1 MKLVCPDC
9 RKKFP
14 WEKNTAFPRFCPLC
28 SSDIGH
34 DTADDDI
41 VMPFIRSSQRT
52 AQAQSADD
60 VYRQMEKG
68 SEVRA
73 QMAAEHLGVS
83 ASEMSDLKVTNL
95 KDASRPGEIAAVP
108 VNNAVSQVMA
118 QGVGGFRGTDGLG
131 YSASVQTG
139 AFANS
144 GAKMRTA
151 IHQIHTDISRGSAV
165 CDRPGLET
173 QQPGYRRRG

>member
-14 WEKNTAFPRFCPLC
+14 WERDTAFPRFCPLC
-28 SSDIGH
+28 SSDIGT
-34 DTADDDI
+34 DCADDEI

-68 SEVRA
+68 SEQRA
-73 QMAAEHLGVS
+73 EMAASQLGVPV
-83 ASEMSDLKVTNL
+83 SEMSDLKVTDL
-95 KDASRPGEIAAVP
+95 RSASRPGEIAAVP
-108 VNNAVSQVMA
+108 VNNAVSQMLD

-151 IHQIHTDISRGSAV
+151 IHAIHTETSRGTAV
-165 CDRPGLET
+165 SDRPALET

>member
-14 WEKNTAFPRFCPLC
+14 WERDTAFPRFCPLC
-28 SSDIGH
+28 SSDIGT
-34 DTADDDI
+34 DCADDEI
-41 VMPFIRSSQRT
+41 VMPFIRSSVRT

-60 VYRQMEKG
+60 VYRQMERG
-68 SEVRA
+68 SEQRTE
-73 QMAAEHLGVS
+73 MAASHLGVPT
-83 ASEMSDLKVTNL
+83 SEMSDLKLTDL

-118 QGVGGFRGTDGLG
+118 QGVGGFRGADGLG

-139 AFANS
+139 AFANA
-144 GAKMRTA
+144 GAKMRTVLHA
-151 IHQIHTDISRGSAV
+151 HHTDLSRGSAV
-165 CDRPGLET
+165 CDRPALET
-173 QQPGYRRRG
+173 TQPGYRRRG